1 MNFTV
6 IGAGL
11 AGVESAWQ
19 IAKFG
24 YNVTLIEM
32 KPKKFSPAHKNEKC
46 ESSFDRRMGF
56 DREPEES
63 FDYLNAV

>member
-24 YNVTLIEM
+24 YNVTLIESFPLHIKM
-32 KPKKFSPAHKNEKC
+32 KILPNLSVQI
-46 ESSFDRRMGF
+46 
-56 DREPEES
+56 
-63 FDYLNAV
+63 L